1 MWISVQL
8 RDRNEIGEQAALEEE
23 AQRVLPLD
31 VPPSLGEKHFGG
43 NPDYNALDTWQQI
56 QADFCHF
63 YKFGYRIAQHLT
75 GCYFYRN
82 YTWSENPIF
91 FFFRDNKYKGQT

>member
-23 AQRVLPLD
+23 AQRVLPPD

-56 QADFCHF
+56 FV
-63 YKFGYRIAQHLT
+63 
-75 GCYFYRN
+75 
-82 YTWSENPIF
+82 IF
-91 FFFRDNKYKGQT
+91 IDLDIELHNI